1 MRGSKLKTFEIS
13 DIELENIKTY
23 KYEKIVFS
31 QGNNVL
37 IGENGAGK
45 STILE
50 SIYLSLFGDTVP
62 GRSLAD
68 MIRFGEKQGK
78 ITIRF
83 NVDGTNYRIEDDL
96 IRGKDSGATQTQIL
110 FNETQEERVAD
121 GKKAVKAKMEEILD
135 IDSTTFISAVY
146 ASQGEIG
153 KIVTAKDMER
163 KKLFDKLFQI
173 DRYEKAWSNL
183 AKVQKLVDQEIK
195 NLNSHIVILKKD
207 LEELPKIERRIDEKK
222 EQLKIEKKQLVGSK
236 KLYKDVNQQY
246 KQLEKLVEQHTGLI
260 GGRRE
265 LEEALEDS
273 EDKASELYKIVKSK
287 IAEEIQ
293 ECSFSVIQ
301 KQQKKVDKKIEKL
314 NELLEKLREN
324 ESNIRVVIEK
334 IQNMERTL
342 NYQKSTISEKK
353 EELDT
358 EVGEYRIKLP
368 ELRAD
373 IESWNELLPEI
384 LIKKEGNLNDF
395 KKQHKKLDK
404 IKTDVTTQ
412 EIELKSLEE
421 ASSKYNNRI
430 VKKRLILSK
439 EAGDNWNA
447 IIDEYSKVNFEED
460 LASLASEING
470 IEKNHS
476 ESMNR
481 KSVLDEGIRRTQSDL
496 QHLKELNGEETCPT
510 CKQNLSEK
518 TLEKLCESLNEEKG
532 KFQEEKKELVQEI
545 KKIASTI
552 EELKTKE
559 RDLSKNHQLYVKIES
574 THDDLLDLEKE
585 KESVDED
592 YQKLKLK
599 IDKLKAKYSQEEYDE
614 LEAKIEE
621 CEILIHEI
629 SLIKKQIPK
638 LLRNKQ
644 KIKED
649 IKEAE
654 TTETE
659 IKDLKTQFDTKSLDK
674 VQEKIGK
681 YTEEHTQ
688 QTGIQDLIRHL
699 VENLQDLEENK
710 KKIEANTVKISE
722 IESVENFKDWED
734 IKSQRENLGN
744 DISAKES
751 LITSLNEEVIPP
763 LIEQKN
769 NLLIKKSN
777 LKEKDDNLKL
787 ENKKREIT
795 IILRALMRELPN
807 RLLPNFIERI
817 NLAATD
823 ILQNIMPGSDI
834 QSIILNADYSLNIIR
849 LGNLEDITVLSGG
862 ETIIIALALRLA
874 FAKEFS
880 ALDSLIL
887 DEPTIFLDERR
898 RGELVTVLE
907 RNRLVRQ
914 MFVVTHDPDFERIS
928 DKTYFITK
936 EAGETTVK
944 PIDGE
949 EEDDSSPLE
958 AGFKLS

>member
-1 MRGSKLKTFEIS
+1 MKTFEIS

-23 KYEKIVFS
+23 KYEKVVFS

-62 GRSLAD
+62 GRNLVD
-68 MIRFGEKQGK
+68 MIRYGERQGK

-83 NVDGTNYRIEDDL
+83 DVDGTNYRIVDEL
-96 IRGKDSGATQTQIL
+96 VRKDETRATQSQVL
-110 FNETQEERVAD
+110 VNETQEETIAEGRN
-121 GKKAVKAKMEEILD
+121 AVKAKMEEILD

-195 NLNSHIVILKKD
+195 SLNSHIVILKKD

-236 KLYKDVNQQY
+236 KLYKNVNQQY

-265 LEEALEDS
+265 LEEALEDL
-273 EDKASELYKIVKSK
+273 DIKISELFKTFESK
-287 IAEEIQ
+287 INEEIE
-293 ECSFSVIQ
+293 ECSLLVMQ
-301 KQQKKVDKKIEKL
+301 KHQKKVEKKLEKL
-314 NELLEKLREN
+314 NELLEKHRES
-324 ESNIRVVIEK
+324 ESNIKVVIEK
-334 IQNMERTL
+334 IRSTEENL
-342 NYQKSTISEKK
+342 NYQRSTISDKK
-353 EELDT
+353 EVLET
-358 EVGEYRIKLP
+358 EVEEYLAKLP
-368 ELRAD
+368 ELQAD
-373 IESWNELLPEI
+373 IESWNELLPKI
-384 LIKKEGNLNDF
+384 LIKKEGNLNNF

-404 IKTDVTTQ
+404 IKVDVTTQ
-412 EIELKSLEE
+412 EVELKSLEE

-439 EAGDNWNA
+439 EAGDNWNE

-460 LASLASEING
+460 LANLASEISE

-496 QHLKELNGEETCPT
+496 QHLKELDSEETCPT
-510 CKQNLSEK
+510 CKQKLSDK
-518 TLEKLCESLNEEKG
+518 TLENLCESLNEEKG
-532 KFQEEKKELVQEI
+532 KLQEEKKEIVQET

-552 EELKTKE
+552 EELKKKE
-559 RDLSKNHQLYVKIES
+559 GNLSKNHQLYVKIEP

-585 KESVDED
+585 KEAVDED
-592 YQKLKLK
+592 YQKLKIK
-599 IDKLKAKYSQEEYDE
+599 IDKLKANYSQEEYNE
-614 LEAKIEE
+614 LEEKIEE

-629 SLIKKQIPK
+629 SLIEKQIPK

-644 KIKED
+644 KLKED

-654 TTETE
+654 KTETE
-659 IKDLKTQFDTKSLDK
+659 IKELKTHFDTKSLDK
-674 VQEKIGK
+674 VQEKISK
-681 YTEEHTQ
+681 YAEEQTQ
-688 QTGIQDLIRHL
+688 HIGIQDLSRQL

-722 IESVENFKDWED
+722 IESAENFKDWED

-751 LITSLNEEVIPP
+751 LITSLNEQVIPP

-769 NLLIKKSN
+769 NLLIKESN
-777 LKEKDDNLKL
+777 LKEKDANLKL

-823 ILQNIMPGSDI
+823 ILQNIIPSSDI
-834 QSIILNADYSLNIIR
+834 QSIILNSDYSLNIIR

-887 DEPTIFLDERR
+887 DEPTIFLDEKRR
-898 RGELVTVLE
+898 EELVSVLQ

-949 EEDDSSPLE
+949 EDDDSSSLE
-958 AGFKLS
+958 AGFELS

>member
-1 MRGSKLKTFEIS
+1 MKTFEIS

-23 KYEKIVFS
+23 KYEKVVFS

-62 GRSLAD
+62 GRNLVD
-68 MIRFGEKQGK
+68 MIRYGEQQGK

-83 NVDGTNYRIEDDL
+83 DVDGTNYRIVDEL
-96 IRGKDSGATQTQIL
+96 VRKDETRATQSQVL
-110 FNETQEERVAD
+110 VNETQEETIAE
-121 GKKAVKAKMEEILD
+121 GKNAVKAKMEEILD

-195 NLNSHIVILKKD
+195 SLNSHIVILKKD
-207 LEELPKIERRIDEKK
+207 LEELHKIEERIDEKK
-222 EQLKIEKKQLVGSK
+222 EQLEIEKKQLVGSK

-246 KQLEKLVEQHTGLI
+246 MQLEKLVGQHTGLI

-265 LEEALEDS
+265 LEESLEES
-273 EDKASELYKIVKSK
+273 VEEASKLYKIVKSK
-287 IAEEIQ
+287 ITEEIQ
-293 ECSFSVIQ
+293 ECSISEIK
-301 KQQKKVDKKIEKL
+301 KQQKKVEKRIEKL
-314 NELLEKLREN
+314 NELLEQLREN
-324 ESNIRVVIEK
+324 ESNIKVVIEK
-334 IQNMERTL
+334 IRNMEQTL
-342 NYQKSTISEKK
+342 NYQRSTISDKK

-358 EVGEYRIKLP
+358 EVGEYRTKLP
-368 ELRAD
+368 ELQAD
-373 IESWNELLPEI
+373 IELWTELLPEI
-384 LIKKEGNLNDF
+384 LVKKEGNLNNF
-395 KKQHKKLDK
+395 KKQHIKLDK

-412 EIELKSLEE
+412 EVELNSLEE

-430 VKKRLILSK
+430 VKKRLILSN
-439 EAGDNWNA
+439 EAGDNWNE
-447 IIDEYSKVNFEED
+447 IIDEYSKVNFEKD
-460 LASLASEING
+460 LANLASEISE
-470 IEKNHS
+470 IEHNHS
-476 ESMNR
+476 ESLTQ

-496 QHLKELNGEETCPT
+496 QHLKDLDGEETCPT
-510 CKQNLSEK
+510 CKQKLSDK

-532 KFQEEKKELVQEI
+532 KFQEEKKKLVQEI
-545 KKIASTI
+545 KEIASTI
-552 EELKTKE
+552 EELKKKE
-559 RDLSKNHQLYVKIES
+559 KNLSKNHQLYVKIEP
-574 THDDLLDLEKE
+574 TYIDLLDLEKE

-592 YQKLKLK
+592 YHKLKSKIEELK
-599 IDKLKAKYSQEEYDE
+599 TKYSQEEYDE
-614 LEAKIEE
+614 LEVKIEG
-621 CEILIHEI
+621 CEILIHEV
-629 SLIKKQIPK
+629 SLIKKQISK

-644 KIKED
+644 KILED
-649 IKEAE
+649 VKEAE

-659 IKDLKTQFDTKSLDK
+659 IKELKALFDMKSLEK
-674 VQEKIGK
+674 VQEKMSK

-688 QTGIQDLIRHL
+688 QTGIQDLIRQL
-699 VENLQDLEENK
+699 VENLQDIEENK
-710 KKIEANTVKISE
+710 KKIEANAVKISE
-722 IESVENFKDWED
+722 IESTEGFNDWED

-763 LIEQKN
+763 LIKQKN
-769 NLLIKKSN
+769 NLLVKKSD
-777 LKEKDDNLKL
+777 LKEKDACLKL

-823 ILQNIMPGSDI
+823 ILQNIIPGSDI
-834 QSIILNADYSLNIIR
+834 QNIILNADYSLNIIR
-849 LGNLEDITVLSGG
+849 LGNIEDVTVLSGG

-949 EEDDSSPLE
+949 EEDDISPLE